1 MKKLIGCKQIQ
12 PSYADGA
19 KEEFIYLQRSVVRE
33 NKGYF
38 SDNVKSGRLDE
49 FCMRY
54 LKGSIHH
61 KTLTSII
68 QLVLVLS
75 HVQAALKPG
84 FSLGDKLLVEKMKSE
99 SLIAPRFVKDF
110 IIANNYHTM
119 FLLLKNSWA
128 MLNHQ
133 TNAINPF

>member
-1 MKKLIGCKQIQ
+1 MLMWQKKNV
-12 PSYADGA
+12 
-19 KEEFIYLQRSVVRE
+19 FICNTVVRE

-38 SDNVKSGRLDE
+38 SDIVKSGHLDE